1 LRIKPK
7 VRIEREKP
15 LPLATPS
22 APNMVWSM
30 DFMHDRLSDARSFR
44 SLNILDDLNRELL
57 CAELDFSLPSS
68 RVIRALDQVIELRGL
83 PQAIRIDNG
92 PEFISKTL
100 NDWAQDRGIA
110 LWFIQPGNPQQNA
123 YIERFNRTMRYE
135 LLSANL
141 FDSIERAQEAATKW
155 QWTYNNERP
164 SMALNGLMPIQCL
177 KNLKTKNK
185 PKTISTLH

>member
-1 LRIKPK
+1 
-7 VRIEREKP
+7 
-15 LPLATPS
+15 
-22 APNMVWSM
+22 M
-30 DFMHDRLSDARSFR
+30 DFMHDQLSDTRSFR

-68 RVIRALDQVIELRGL
+68 RVIRALNQVIEWRGL

-100 NDWAQDRGIA
+100 NDGAQDRGIA
-110 LWFIQPGNPQQNA
+110 LWFIHPGNPQQNA
-123 YIERFNRTMRYE
+123 YIERFNQTMCYE

-141 FDSIERAQEAATKW
+141 FDSIEQVQEAATKW

-164 SMALNGLMPIQCL
+164 SMALNGLTPIQCL
-177 KNLKTKNK
+177 KNFKTKNK
-185 PKTISTLH
+185 PKTNPTLH